1 MGASFVAIVS
11 AIEAL
16 VERGSSH
23 QGQCSKCGEEFTHRV
38 PGPTE
43 AFRRFLDVYAPGP
56 ELTSRRSEM
65 YDLRSGLVHGNA
77 LMELDDER
85 HSVWDPAQ
93 HRELELWPELFE
105 VTRSAIRNWLNDPT
119 HADASPNGSRA

>member
-1 MGASFVAIVS
+1 MGASFVAMVS

-16 VERGSSH
+16 VESERGH
-23 QGQCSKCGEEFTHRV
+23 QGQCNSCGEEFFHRT

-43 AFRRFLDVYAPGP
+43 AFRRFLATHVSGDQLKNQRNDMYA
-56 ELTSRRSEM
+56 
-65 YDLRSGLVHGNA
+65 LRSGLVHGSV

-93 HRELELWPELFE
+93 DHQRELWSELFGI
-105 VTRSAIRNWLNDPT
+105 TRIAIRRWLKDPSHSAAT
-119 HADASPNGSRA
+119 